1 MKITYNKIIFLMFS
15 LFLIIGCKEKI
26 SQDILPL
33 ITTEVINEEPTE
45 EVEEEIIEDN
55 IKTVRL
61 CHDTDKGIIKWV
73 KGSIFGYYD
82 NATRFE
88 FIDYCQNKN
97 YLMEFYCEEE
107 NPLQKL
113 FLCKNGCVDDHCA

>member
-1 MKITYNKIIFLMFS
+1 MKKIYFILLLFS
-15 LFLIIGCKEKI
+15 LSLIISCKEEAT
-26 SQDILPL
+26 QETLPI
-33 ITTEVINEEPTE
+33 ITAEVIKEDPI
-45 EVEEEIIEDN
+45 EEEIIEEN
-55 IKTVRL
+55 IITLKL

-97 YLMEFYCEEE
+97 YVMEFYCENE

-113 FLCKNGCVDDHCA
+113 FLCKNGCIDDHCA